1 MKWIFILGLFA
12 YHFSLHRLFK
22 EEMAG
27 VFRYSSTQLR
37 IWNEVATIFLFAI
50 VFLVTVKQSMSL
62 VWGIGGLICL
72 VVILML
78 AIRIYKKIRQGNS

>member
-1 MKWIFILGLFA
+1 M
-12 YHFSLHRLFK
+12 
-22 EEMAG
+22 
-27 VFRYSSTQLR
+27 R

-78 AIRIYKKIRQGNS
+78 AIRIYKKIRQGKS